1 MNLVKAVTLRGVQAK
16 EVDVE
21 VEIAGGLFS
30 ISIVGL
36 PDASVREAKE
46 RVRAALKNSG
56 VSLRG
61 RIAVNL
67 APADLPK
74 EGSMMDLPIAV
85 SLAIRSRSIKLD
97 RPAIF
102 IGELA
107 LDGRIRPVRGA
118 ISAAVLAKEQGLPLY
133 APVGNSPQIGLVPG
147 VEAYQVESL
156 DQILSHLES
165 GIAVPEVA
173 TYEVEDLPP
182 SADPDWCDIRGQAM
196 AKRALEIAA
205 AGHHN
210 ILMIGA
216 PGSGKT
222 MLARALRGILPP
234 LSDDEILESLMVKG
248 VLDPSD
254 RPDRRPPFRAVHH
267 TASTASICGGG
278 MALRPGEISLA
289 HRGVLFLDE
298 FTEFRRD
305 LVEALRQP
313 LEDGSIVI
321 SRSSG
326 TVTYPS
332 RVLLVL
338 AANPCP
344 CGWRGD
350 SIEPCR
356 CSPSDLERYRR
367 RLAGPVL
374 DRIDLQVSVSRLSPD
389 ELVGLSSSR
398 GEPSLEVRKR
408 VSRARDVQRAR
419 WSFGGWV
426 CNSEVPEKVLR
437 QHLNLSDEGKKTLL
451 GMAEG
456 LRLSARGMGRVLRVA
471 RTISDLAGSH
481 GVSASSIMEALAYR
495 GET

>member
-1 MNLVKAVTLRGVQAK
+1 MSSVKAVTLKGMEAK

-36 PDASVREAKE
+36 PDASVRESKE

-56 VSLRG
+56 ISLKG

-74 EGSMMDLPIAV
+74 EGSMLDLPIAV
-85 SLAIRSRSIKLD
+85 GLAAKSQSIPLPKPSL
-97 RPAIF
+97 F
-102 IGELA
+102 VGELA
-107 LDGRIRPVRGA
+107 LDGRLRPVRGA
-118 ISAAVLAKEQGLPLY
+118 ISAAILAAEQGLPLY
-133 APVGNSPQIGLVPG
+133 CPSENGSQVGLVKG
-147 VEAYQVESL
+147 VEAYKVDSL
-156 DQILSHLES
+156 EQILDHLRS
-165 GIAVPEVA
+165 GQELASVEAVEID
-173 TYEVEDLPP
+173 DLPP
-182 SADPDWCDIRGQAM
+182 SELLDWTDIRGQAM

-205 AGHHN
+205 AGQHN
-210 ILMIGA
+210 VLMVGA

-234 LSDDEILESLMVKG
+234 LSDGEVIESLTIKG
-248 VLDPSD
+248 VMDSTDHPN
-254 RPDRRPPFRAVHH
+254 RRPPFRVVHH
-267 TASTASICGGG
+267 TASTVSVCGGG
-278 MALRPGEISLA
+278 TALRPGEISLA

-344 CGWRGD
+344 CGWWGD
-350 SIEPCR
+350 SMERCS

-367 RLAGPVL
+367 KLSGPVM
-374 DRIDLQVSVSRLSPD
+374 DRIDLQVSVSRLSPE
-389 ELVGLSSSR
+389 ELIGLCPSKAESSSQ
-398 GEPSLEVRKR
+398 VRRR
-408 VSRARDVQRAR
+408 VSAAREVQRAR
-419 WSFGGWV
+419 WGFGGWV

-437 QHLNLSDEGKKTLL
+437 EHINLSGEAEGTLL
-451 GMAEG
+451 KMAEG
-456 LRLSARGMGRVLRVA
+456 LKLSARGLGRVLRVA
-471 RTISDLAGSH
+471 RTIADLSGQPD
-481 GVSASSIMEALAYR
+481 VTSAAVMEALAYR
-495 GET
+495 GEV

>member
-61 RIAVNL
+61 RIAINL
-67 APADLPK
+67 APADMPK

-85 SLAIRSRSIKLD
+85 SLALRSRSIMLD

-102 IGELA
+102 IGELG

-133 APVGNSPQIGLVPG
+133 APVENSPQIGLVPG
-147 VEAYQVESL
+147 VEAYQVETL
-156 DQILSHLES
+156 GQILSHLES
-165 GIAVPEVA
+165 GIPVPQVPP
-173 TYEVEDLPP
+173 YKVEDLPL
-182 SADPDWCDIRGQAM
+182 SVDPDWSDIRGQAM

-210 ILMIGA
+210 VLMVGA

-222 MLARALRGILPP
+222 MLAKALMGILPP
-234 LSDDEILESLMVKG
+234 LSDSEILENLMIKG
-248 VLDPSD
+248 VLDADD
-254 RPDRRPPFRAVHH
+254 RPDRRPPFRVVHH
-267 TASTASICGGG
+267 TASTVSICGGG
-278 MALRPGEISLA
+278 TALRPGEISLA

-313 LEDGSIVI
+313 LEDGSIVV

-344 CGWRGD
+344 CGWWGD
-350 SIEPCR
+350 AVEPCR

-367 RLAGPVL
+367 KLAGPVM
-374 DRIDLQVSVSRLSPD
+374 DRIDLQVSVSRLSPE
-389 ELVGLSSSR
+389 ELVGLSSSQC
-398 GEPSLEVRKR
+398 EPSSTVRER
-408 VSRARDVQRAR
+408 VSMARERQRAR
-419 WSFGGWV
+419 WSFGGWG
-426 CNSEVPEKVLR
+426 CNSEVPEKMLR
-437 QHLNLSDEGKKTLL
+437 KYINLSTEGKKTLL
-451 GMAEG
+451 QMADG

-471 RTISDLAGSH
+471 RTISDLSEDE
-481 GVSASSIMEALAYR
+481 GVSSSAVMEALAYR
-495 GET
+495 GEV